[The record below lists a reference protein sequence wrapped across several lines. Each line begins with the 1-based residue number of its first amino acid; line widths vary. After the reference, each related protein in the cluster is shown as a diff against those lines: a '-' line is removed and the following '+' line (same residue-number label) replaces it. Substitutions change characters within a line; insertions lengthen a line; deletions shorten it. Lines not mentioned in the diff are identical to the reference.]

1 MKLIQDQSPWAEDIQ
16 EFGEINFDKLLH
28 LLTGFR
34 SIAREK
40 WDDFEELNGVIDR
53 LGQGNLTTL
62 MQKVK
67 IKIIIVILKYLET
80 VQLVFPGD
88 HFNLK
93 HLETFFEQFP
103 VSGEPVISPLWRC

>member
-1 MKLIQDQSPWAEDIQ
+1 MEEKLKLIQDQSPWAEDIE

-34 SIAREK
+34 SIARDK

-62 MQKVK
+62 MQKVNM
-67 IKIIIVILKYLET
+67 KIIFLTKIFTFDKTCISWRSFQFEAAETLGEIL
-80 VQLVFPGD
+80 
-88 HFNLK
+88 
-93 HLETFFEQFP
+93 
-103 VSGEPVISPLWRC
+103 

>member
-1 MKLIQDQSPWAEDIQ
+1 MKLIQDQSPWAEDIE

-34 SIAREK
+34 SIARDK

-62 MQKVK
+62 MQKVR
-67 IKIIIVILKYLET
+67 LKYLET
-80 VQLVFPGD
+80 VQLMFPRE
-88 HFNLK
+88 FRRIFY
-93 HLETFFEQFP
+93 TFFYTLNF
-103 VSGEPVISPLWRC
+103 SSLNNFYK

>member
-1 MKLIQDQSPWAEDIQ
+1 MRLIQNQSPWAEDIE

-34 SIAREK
+34 SIARDK

-62 MQKVK
+62 MQKVNME
-67 IKIIIVILKYLET
+67 ITIVILKYLH
-80 VQLVFPGD
+80 PGYKSN
-88 HFNLK
+88 FSF
-93 HLETFFEQFP
+93 LEI
-103 VSGEPVISPLWRC
+103 ISI

>member
-34 SIAREK
+34 SIARDK
-40 WDDFEELNGVIDR
+40 WEDFEELNGVIDR

-62 MQKVK
+62 MQKVRK
-67 IKIIIVILKYLET
+67 KIIILISKYLET
-80 VQLVFPGD
+80 L
-88 HFNLK
+88 
-93 HLETFFEQFP
+93 
-103 VSGEPVISPLWRC
+103 

>member
-1 MKLIQDQSPWAEDIQ
+1 MRLIQNQSPWAEDIE

-34 SIAREK
+34 SIARDK

-62 MQKVK
+62 MQKVNMN
-67 IKIIIVILKYLET
+67 IIIVILKYLHSGYKT
-80 VQLVFPGD
+80 NFY
-88 HFNLK
+88 F
-93 HLETFFEQFP
+93 LEI
-103 VSGEPVISPLWRC
+103 ISI

>member
-1 MKLIQDQSPWAEDIQ
+1 MRLIQNQSPWAEDIE

-34 SIAREK
+34 SIARDK

-67 IKIIIVILKYLET
+67 MKIIIVILKYL
-80 VQLVFPGD
+80 
-88 HFNLK
+88 H
-93 HLETFFEQFP
+93 P
-103 VSGEPVISPLWRC
+103 VTCL

>member
-34 SIAREK
+34 SIARDK
-40 WDDFEELNGVIDR
+40 WDDFEELKGVIDR

-67 IKIIIVILKYLET
+67 MKIIILILEYLET

-88 HFNLK
+88 HFNSKQQK
-93 HLETFFEQFP
+93 HLEFCHKQ
-103 VSGEPVISPLWRC
+103 

>member
-1 MKLIQDQSPWAEDIQ
+1 MKLIQDQSPWAEDIE

-34 SIAREK
+34 SIARDE

-67 IKIIIVILKYLET
+67 MKIIIVILKYSRSHVTGYFIYTNTINPNKWE
-80 VQLVFPGD
+80 
-88 HFNLK
+88 
-93 HLETFFEQFP
+93 
-103 VSGEPVISPLWRC
+103 SS